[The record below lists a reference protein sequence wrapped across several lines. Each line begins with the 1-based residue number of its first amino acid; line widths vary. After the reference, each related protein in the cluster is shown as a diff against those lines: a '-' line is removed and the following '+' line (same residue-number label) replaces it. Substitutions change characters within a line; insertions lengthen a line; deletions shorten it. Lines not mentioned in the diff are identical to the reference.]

1 MSKKVLECSKSKH
14 SFVLTFIVIT
24 FASENQN
31 SKRMARDHQADCGY
45 TLCHITSGT
54 LAGTAVKADFLGIAL
69 CTRGTARITVNVDT
83 YDMQT
88 NNIVV
93 IVPGSMVHI
102 TDASSDWESKLI
114 CVTRMELLRDAA
126 AQILPFVKDARSMQK
141 FLFQERENI
150 VSSFHSIYNFLDMLL
165 RDEHTVSKYEQGV
178 CVFRCLMLGMRDKST
193 HFHSK
198 KRAVMSSSTS
208 LSVFNQF
215 MLQVNEHC
223 RTLHT
228 VEAYA
233 DMLHISSQY
242 LGRICRMYDGR
253 GPKEIIDD
261 LLILQLKTIIKN
273 TTKTMK
279 EICYEYNF
287 SNLSFLS
294 SYFRRH
300 TGFTPKEYRN
310 KYREGAL

>member
-1 MSKKVLECSKSKH
+1 MRRVPY
-14 SFVLTFIVIT
+14 
-24 FASENQN
+24 
-31 SKRMARDHQADCGY
+31 ADCGY
-45 TLCHITSGT
+45 TLHHITPDT
-54 LAGTAVKADFLGIAL
+54 LTSTAMKVGFLGIGL
-69 CTRGTARITVNVDT
+69 CTRGTARIMVNVDT
-83 YDMQT
+83 YDMQA
-88 NNIVV
+88 NNIMV
-93 IVPGSMVHI
+93 IVPNSMVHI
-102 TDASSDWESKLI
+102 SDVSPDWEAKLI

-126 AQILPFVKDARSMQK
+126 AQILPFLKDARSMQK

-193 HFHSK
+193 RYHTKGST
-198 KRAVMSSSTS
+198 VMSSSAS
-208 LSVFNQF
+208 LSIFNQF
-215 MLQVNEHC
+215 MLLVNEHC
-223 RTLHT
+223 KRLHT

-233 DMLHISSQY
+233 DLLNISSQY

-253 GPKEIIDD
+253 GPKEIVDD
-261 LLILQLKTIIKN
+261 LLILQLKSTIKN

-279 EICYEYNF
+279 EICYEYSF

-300 TGFTPKEYRN
+300 TGLTPREFRN
-310 KYREGAL
+310 KYREGRL